1 MKVHTR
7 YVISTLLALTLLG
20 GNGQVFAA
28 QATSVSHWQTKELDG
43 EVYVKAS
50 DVVKTLGGSGDYRAE
65 ENDFSYTS
73 ASRITEVVKKVSPS
87 IVGIIG
93 KPMSGSQASSDNRF
107 NLAHG
112 TGIIVQSDGLI
123 VTNAHVVEDMKQII
137 VVTSDGK
144 QYAGK
149 TIHLDEESDLAVVQ
163 IDAKDLPAATF
174 AKSSNVEVGELVV
187 AIGTPIT
194 FALRNSVTYGV
205 ISGTDRSLHSTYR
218 LLQTDAAINPGNS
231 GGALVNLKGEVIGIN
246 SLKLSAAGIDGL
258 GFAIPSD
265 TVQYILNQFIKYG
278 KVKRPALGLEVEES
292 WAAVVGLPTDEPLKV
307 SRVDPHT
314 SAADAGIK
322 EGDVLYSVN
331 NSNVK
336 TLVDLNELLKQ
347 YLPGDKVT
355 LTLQSNGDIIQKDI
369 ILLDATQTQ

>member
-1 MKVHTR
+1 MHTR
-7 YVISTLLALTLLG
+7 YVISTLLALMLLG

-65 ENDFSYTS
+65 ANDFSYTS

-231 GGALVNLKGEVIGIN
+231 GGALVNLQGEVIGIN

>member
-1 MKVHTR
+1 MHTR
-7 YVISTLLALTLLG
+7 YVIYTLLALTLLG

-28 QATSVSHWQTKELDG
+28 QPTSVSHWQTKELDG

-65 ENDFSYTS
+65 ANDFSYTS
-73 ASRITEVVKKVSPS
+73 TSRITEVVKKVSPS

-174 AKSSNVEVGELVV
+174 AKSSTVEVGELVV

-231 GGALVNLKGEVIGIN
+231 GGALVNLQGEVIGIN

-265 TVQYILNQFIKYG
+265 TVQYILNQFLKYG

-307 SRVDPHT
+307 SRVDPNT
-314 SAADAGIK
+314 SASAAGIK

-369 ILLDATQTQ
+369 TLLDATQTQ